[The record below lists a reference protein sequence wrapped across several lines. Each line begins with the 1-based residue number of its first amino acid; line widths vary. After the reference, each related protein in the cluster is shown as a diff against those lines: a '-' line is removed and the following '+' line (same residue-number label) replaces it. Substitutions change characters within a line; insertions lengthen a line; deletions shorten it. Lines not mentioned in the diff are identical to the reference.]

1 MVVVQRFK
9 RNKLLTWLALHMRQ
23 GARVSVTGEQNIRT
37 RTRRGQL
44 NDLLSRLAYD
54 IFLHFIVINFR
65 HPRRGVLEKPTVT
78 VSSVFRV
85 TSFTTVFPKM
95 CSAA

>member
-37 RTRRGQL
+37 RRGQL

-54 IFLHFIVINFR
+54 IFLHFIVINFC

-85 TSFTTVFPKM
+85 TSFTTVFRKM

>member
-37 RTRRGQL
+37 RRGQL

-54 IFLHFIVINFR
+54 IFLHFIVINFS

-85 TSFTTVFPKM
+85 TSFTTVFRKM